1 MAQLMTI
8 ARPYAEAVFA
18 LGLESQ
24 KLSEWS
30 EQLDNLATITA
41 DEAMSSMI
49 QNPLYSD
56 ENILSVYSEVMGG
69 NLTVEGKNLLAVM
82 AENKR
87 LSAIPFVAEAFHVL
101 KAAEEK
107 RVRATVMSAREV
119 TVEQKKQLNAALNA
133 KFDAEVEITYVE
145 DSTLIAGIK
154 IKVGDWVIDGSALS
168 QLNKLGAAIAQ

>member
-18 LGLESQ
+18 LGLEAQ
-24 KLSEWS
+24 KLTEWS
-30 EQLDNLATITA
+30 EQLENLSTITS
-41 DEAMSSMI
+41 DEAMVAMI
-49 QNPLYSD
+49 QNPIYTD
-56 ENILSVYSEVMGG
+56 ENILSVYASVMGAT
-69 NLTVEGKNLLAVM
+69 LTTEGKNLLAVM

-87 LSAIPFVAEAFHVL
+87 LNALPEVAEAFQVL
-101 KAAEEK
+101 KATEEK
-107 RVRATVMSAREV
+107 RVRATVMSAFAV

>member
-18 LGLESQ
+18 LGLEAQ
-24 KLSEWS
+24 KLTEWS
-30 EQLDNLATITA
+30 EQLENLSVITS
-41 DEAMSSMI
+41 DEAMAEMI
-49 QNPLYSD
+49 QNPIYTD
-56 ENILSVYSEVMGG
+56 ENILSVYASVMGAT
-69 NLTVEGKNLLAVM
+69 LTTEGKNLLAVM

-87 LSAIPFVAEAFHVL
+87 LNALPEVAEAFQVL
-101 KAAEEK
+101 KATEEK
-107 RVRATVMSAREV
+107 RVRATVMSAFAV

-133 KFDAEVEITYVE
+133 KFDAEVEITYIE